1 MWNFS
6 GSTGG
11 GAASIAGCRSL
22 GVWKRDWD
30 FATGRPA
37 FTLFLQDWGEETPER
52 RRRIMLMVSRL
63 VLAALLI
70 GAGHLPA
77 SLAAAPSEAVVL
89 APHRAI
95 YEIALATARSGAGV
109 SELSGRMV
117 YELTGSPCDGYTQ
130 NMRFVTR
137 MTNQEGSASVSD
149 LRSSSW
155 EDGAGQRLRFE
166 SSHYRDQQLAEQAAG
181 TASRGAT
188 SGEVKAELT
197 KPTKQQ
203 LSLPAGVL
211 FPVQHSIKMIEA
223 ARAGR
228 TAFAADLY
236 DGSEKGDKVY
246 ATNAFI
252 GRRLAPGFSKTLPPV
267 KNGEKLAS
275 LPAWPVS
282 LGYYEDTNDRSDAL
296 PSYELAFVLF
306 DNGVSHRIF
315 IDYGEFAIRGQ
326 LTDLEFLN
334 PGTCDAGRR

>member
-1 MWNFS
+1 
-6 GSTGG
+6 
-11 GAASIAGCRSL
+11 
-22 GVWKRDWD
+22 
-30 FATGRPA
+30 
-37 FTLFLQDWGEETPER
+37 
-52 RRRIMLMVSRL
+52 MLMVSRR
-63 VLAALLI
+63 VLAALLVV
-70 GAGHLPA
+70 AGHLPA
-77 SLAAAPSEAVVL
+77 ALAAAPSGTVVL

-95 YEIALATARSGAGV
+95 YEISLATARSGAGV

-117 YELTGSPCDGYTQ
+117 YELTGSECEGYTQ

-137 MTNQEGSASVSD
+137 MTNQEGTASVSD

-155 EDGAGQRLRFE
+155 EDGAGERLRFE

-181 TASRGAT
+181 SASRGAT
-188 SGEVKAELT
+188 SGEVNAELT

-211 FPVQHSIKMIEA
+211 FPVQHSIKMLEA

-252 GRRLAPGFSKTLPPV
+252 GARLAPGFSKSLPRF
-267 KNGEKLAS
+267 KNAEKLDS
-275 LPAWPVS
+275 QPAWPVS
-282 LGYYEDTNDRSDAL
+282 IGYYEESNDRSDAL
-296 PSYELAFVLF
+296 PAYELAFILF
-306 DNGVSHRIF
+306 DNGVSNRIL
-315 IDYGEFAIRGQ
+315 IDYGEFAVRGQ

-334 PGTCDAGRR
+334 PGTCDARRR

>member
-1 MWNFS
+1 
-6 GSTGG
+6 
-11 GAASIAGCRSL
+11 
-22 GVWKRDWD
+22 
-30 FATGRPA
+30 
-37 FTLFLQDWGEETPER
+37 
-52 RRRIMLMVSRL
+52 MLMVSRL

-70 GAGHLPA
+70 VAGRLPA
-77 SLAAAPSEAVVL
+77 ALAAGPSDAVVL

-95 YEIALATARSGAGV
+95 YEISLVTARSGAGV

-117 YELTGSPCDGYTQ
+117 YELTGSACEGYTQ
-130 NMRFVTR
+130 SMRFVTR

-181 TASRGAT
+181 SASRGST

-197 KPTKQQ
+197 KPAQQQ

-252 GRRLAPGFSKTLPPV
+252 GARLAAGFSKTLPRI
-267 KNGEKLAS
+267 KNAEKLDS

-282 LGYYEDTNDRSDAL
+282 IAYYEDSNNRSDGL
-296 PSYELAFVLF
+296 PAYELAFILL

-315 IDYGEFAIRGQ
+315 IDYGEFAVRGQ
-326 LTDLEFLN
+326 LTDLTFLD
-334 PGTCDAGRR
+334 PGTCDASRR

>member
-1 MWNFS
+1 M
-6 GSTGG
+6 
-11 GAASIAGCRSL
+11 
-22 GVWKRDWD
+22 
-30 FATGRPA
+30 P
-37 FTLFLQDWGEETPER
+37 
-52 RRRIMLMVSRL
+52 MVSRGL
-63 VLAALLI
+63 LAGLLI
-70 GAGHLPA
+70 AVGLSQTA
-77 SLAAAPSEAVVL
+77 LAVRPGEAVPL
-89 APHRAI
+89 APHRAV
-95 YEIALATARSGAGV
+95 YEVSLAKVRSGAGV
-109 SELSGRMV
+109 TELSGRMV
-117 YELTGSPCDGYTQ
+117 YELTGSPCEGYTQ

-181 TASRGAT
+181 SASRGAT

-267 KNGEKLAS
+267 KNSEKLAS